1 MKHSLIRARAD
12 ARSAEHWRHTASSCT
27 AEFKIL
33 TSDDDM
39 RFEAFNARERGA
51 PLSRTAHHRIIEIA
65 IFRPRKIATF
75 GTSIGAKALAQT
87 FNDEHARL
95 S

>member
-12 ARSAEHWRHTASSCT
+12 ACSAERWRHAASSCT

-33 TSDDDM
+33 ASDDDM
-39 RFEAFNARERGA
+39 HFDAFNARERGVS
-51 PLSRTAHHRIIEIA
+51 LSRTAYQHIFEITT
-65 IFRPRKIATF
+65 FRSRKIATL